1 MCKQFPFRN
10 VCGLLTVICFWESK
24 DTLCTTPVLSPPDY
38 LHHSDYYH
46 QVTMKSIH
54 YDYYFFLQ
62 CLNNVPTIYYIPS
75 GQSPSLTQHFFFFSW
90 SKSCFT
96 WICHNEE
103 KKRQSRSFCLIPTLG
118 LLLCW
123 YQCYWSESERALLLV
138 LSSWKIMSIVLKIL
152 NNIFQ

>member
-1 MCKQFPFRN
+1 M
-10 VCGLLTVICFWESK
+10 
-24 DTLCTTPVLSPPDY
+24 Y
-38 LHHSDYYH
+38 HS
-46 QVTMKSIH
+46 S
-54 YDYYFFLQ
+54 F
-62 CLNNVPTIYYIPS
+62 IPS
-75 GQSPSLTQHFFFFSW
+75 WLFASFWLLSSSHYEINSLWLLFFPAMFKQRSNNLLYSQWSIPKSYPTFFFSW

>member
-1 MCKQFPFRN
+1 MFVDCWLSFAFEKVKILYVPLQFYP
-10 VCGLLTVICFWESK
+10 LLIICIILIIIIKSLWNQF
-24 DTLCTTPVLSPPDY
+24 
-38 LHHSDYYH
+38 
-46 QVTMKSIH
+46 TMIII
-54 YDYYFFLQ
+54 FFLQ

-75 GQSPSLTQHFFFFSW
+75 GQSPSLTQHFFFSW

-138 LSSWKIMSIVLKIL
+138 LSSWKIMSSVLKIL

>member
-1 MCKQFPFRN
+1 MFVDCWLSFAFEKVKILYVPLQFYP
-10 VCGLLTVICFWESK
+10 LLIICIILIIIIKSLWNQF
-24 DTLCTTPVLSPPDY
+24 
-38 LHHSDYYH
+38 
-46 QVTMKSIH
+46 TMIII
-54 YDYYFFLQ
+54 FFLQ

-75 GQSPSLTQHFFFFSW
+75 GQSPSLTQHFFFSW

>member
-1 MCKQFPFRN
+1 M
-10 VCGLLTVICFWESK
+10 
-24 DTLCTTPVLSPPDY
+24 Y
-38 LHHSDYYH
+38 HS
-46 QVTMKSIH
+46 S
-54 YDYYFFLQ
+54 F
-62 CLNNVPTIYYIPS
+62 IPS
-75 GQSPSLTQHFFFFSW
+75 WLFASFWLLSSSHYEINSLWLLFFPAMFKQRSNNLLYSQWSIPKSYPTFFFFSW